1 MNPNDALPGLRSNSL
16 AMSFQDVITV
26 ILRVRYRTQRVSD
39 VAGFRESIRKMIAA
53 AVGEA
58 RRIGYSDQT
67 STMSLYAIVGFLD
80 ESVLNSQDP
89 TFQDWARRPLQE
101 EMFGGH
107 FAGEYFFRHV
117 DELLNQQESAEV
129 ADALELH
136 ALCLLLG
143 YRGKFAF
150 GDHGEIAN
158 ILRRIRDKI
167 ARIRGPVSLVP
178 ARPAPPVSTSASG
191 DPWIRRLVLTT
202 AFAAALV
209 LIAFAAYTFFLHND
223 LQGVRAQLAP
233 PPYLRVPHLN
243 RSLIAIEVRSSHLT
257 PAGGQA

>member
-1 MNPNDALPGLRSNSL
+1 MNPNDVLPGLRSNSL

-39 VAGFRESIRKMIAA
+39 VAGFRDSIRKMIAA
-53 AVGEA
+53 AVQEA
-58 RRIGYSDQT
+58 RRIGYSDKT

-167 ARIRGPVSLVP
+167 TRIRGPVSLVP
-178 ARPAPPVSTSASG
+178 ARPAPPVSTAASG
-191 DPWIRRLVLTT
+191 DPWIKRLVLTT
-202 AFAAALV
+202 VLSLV
-209 LIAFAAYTFFLHND
+209 LVLVAFAAYTLFLHTG
-223 LQGVRAQLAP
+223 LEGVRAQLASP
-233 PPYLRVPHLN
+233 NPFVCHSQRESAV
-243 RSLIAIEVRSSHLT
+243 AFRSSITHVEI
-257 PAGGQA
+257 AGGRA

>member
-1 MNPNDALPGLRSNSL
+1 MSTTEALPNLRSNSL
-16 AMSFQDVITV
+16 AMAFQDVLTV
-26 ILRVRYRTQRVSD
+26 ILRVRYRVQRVAD
-39 VAGFRESIRKMIAA
+39 ANGFRESIRKMIASA
-53 AVGEA
+53 TQES

-67 STMSLYAIVGFLD
+67 SQMALYAIIGFLD

-89 TFQDWARRPLQE
+89 TFQDWSRRPLQE

-117 DELLNQQESAEV
+117 NELLNQPESPEV

-150 GDHGEIAN
+150 GDNNGEILG

-167 ARIRGPVSLVP
+167 TRIRGNLVLCRVREAP
-178 ARPAPPVSTSASG
+178 AVAAPRSG
-191 DPWIRRLVLTT
+191 DSWVRGLLVATALLLIVVLFAFGAYWFLLKTGADSVQARLDQPVLTRST
-202 AFAAALV
+202 DALATLFGGFA
-209 LIAFAAYTFFLHND
+209 
-223 LQGVRAQLAP
+223 R
-233 PPYLRVPHLN
+233 
-243 RSLIAIEVRSSHLT
+243 
-257 PAGGQA
+257 